1 MKIQDLDIKSI
12 KAYSKNP
19 RKNDAA
25 VDAAA
30 GRIGVKHW
38 RAAAMI
44 ERNHIYKMDCRD
56 GLREMVRGGALIAL
70 SPKWR
75 RTTR

>member
-25 VDAAA
+25 VDAVA
-30 GRIGVKHW
+30 GRIGVEQW
-38 RAAAMI
+38 TANIAR
-44 ERNHIYKMDCRD
+44 RN
-56 GLREMVRGGALIAL
+56 
-70 SPKWR
+70 
-75 RTTR
+75 

>member
-30 GRIGVKHW
+30 GRISVTQW
-38 RAAAMI
+38 TANIAR
-44 ERNHIYKMDCRD
+44 RN
-56 GLREMVRGGALIAL
+56 
-70 SPKWR
+70 
-75 RTTR
+75 

>member
-30 GRIGVKHW
+30 GRIGVTQ
-38 RAAAMI
+38 RTANIA
-44 ERNHIYKMDCRD
+44 RRD
-56 GLREMVRGGALIAL
+56 KNDNLEKQRC
-70 SPKWR
+70 
-75 RTTR
+75 

>member
-30 GRIGVKHW
+30 GRIGVKQW
-38 RAAAMI
+38 NANIVTKKEGKNDNLEKQR
-44 ERNHIYKMDCRD
+44 Y
-56 GLREMVRGGALIAL
+56 
-70 SPKWR
+70 
-75 RTTR
+75 